1 MGKRKRYNHDVA
13 GPLSPLTQAI
23 VIHQT
28 NEVRKIALRAFPLEI
43 SYGT

>member
-23 VIHQT
+23 VIHQA
-28 NEVRKIALRAFPLEI
+28 NEVRGIALRAFAIEI
-43 SYGT
+43 SHGT